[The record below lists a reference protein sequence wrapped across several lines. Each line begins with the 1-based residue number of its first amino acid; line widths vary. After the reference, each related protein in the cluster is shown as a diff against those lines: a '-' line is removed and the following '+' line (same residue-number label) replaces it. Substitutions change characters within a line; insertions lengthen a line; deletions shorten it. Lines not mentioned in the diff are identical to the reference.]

1 MLEVVFSA
9 AAKGSMRV
17 GLGTSG
23 ENIFCFPLELG
34 VGNIDEDGFWAGRE
48 EVLSSLGVY
57 DPAGRIAAARREL
70 GRLLSAALSEDVRV
84 WTGPAPAETCGA
96 CWIVEQLGVLSPPP
110 RIIMSTMRDY
120 IVSSADSPV
129 RSFGEAVHCRGW
141 DEVPPREW
149 AELSSFTHPIAPGL
163 TAALA
168 LQWARIRRENS
179 PLRAVVNGALL
190 SVGAEF
196 YDSIILSELG
206 GMDRE
211 FTEAELTERVSA
223 RLPGVGAGLIRLRIG
238 SFVARGILTRT
249 AVKGKEP
256 VLCRK

>member
-1 MLEVVFSA
+1 M
-9 AAKGSMRV
+9 
-17 GLGTSG
+17 
-23 ENIFCFPLELG
+23 
-34 VGNIDEDGFWAGRE
+34 
-48 EVLSSLGVY
+48 
-57 DPAGRIAAARREL
+57 
-70 GRLLSAALSEDVRV
+70 RV

-190 SVGAEF
+190 SVGADF

-238 SFVARGILTRT
+238 SFVDRGILTRT